1 MDVQNKIIKQI
12 QTFDSKIETV
22 ENTLRERFAFENCS
36 CFTNTSERVTFT
48 ACVQPSLPFNTE
60 IIKFNSIKVHVG
72 IESLRSFISFGLF
85 TCELPGLY
93 LVEASVVSNAFGS
106 LFSIRKNGSTVV
118 QSSVS
123 KDGKYESASLAAA
136 VELNVGDT
144 IDIYANNNVYSLAL
158 GSCVTIVKIS

>member
-1 MDVQNKIIKQI
+1 MEKIHVLINLTI
-12 QTFDSKIETV
+12 TLTDEAYLIFLYVICHTFFVS
-22 ENTLRERFAFENCS
+22 
-36 CFTNTSERVTFT
+36 VTFT

-72 IESLRSFISFGLF
+72 IESLRSFMSFGLF

-93 LVEASVVSNAFGS
+93 LVDTSVVSNAVGS
-106 LFSIRKNGSTVV
+106 LFSIRKNGTTVV
-118 QSSVS
+118 QSGVS

-144 IDIYANNNVYSLAL
+144 IDIYAINNVYSLAL